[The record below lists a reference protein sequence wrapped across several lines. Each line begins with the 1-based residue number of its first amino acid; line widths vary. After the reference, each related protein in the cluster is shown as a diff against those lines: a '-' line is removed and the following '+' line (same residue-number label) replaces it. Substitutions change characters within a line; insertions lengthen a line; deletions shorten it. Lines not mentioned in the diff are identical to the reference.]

1 MEKGIESPYA
11 LSEIKPYFEDLTL
24 AVIKATAVEMVS
36 EDNFPSKSR
45 KVECA
50 TVSVVEIWPA
60 ENYSVEKLANLLE
73 KLDKRVAIMESQ
85 FDALHL
91 KKINEPPCCCKSLV
105 NKIT

>member
-1 MEKGIESPYA
+1 MSFIEGEQHSNLVQLLFLRTLEKGIESPYA

-50 TVSVVEIWPA
+50 TVSVIEI
-60 ENYSVEKLANLLE
+60 
-73 KLDKRVAIMESQ
+73 
-85 FDALHL
+85 
-91 KKINEPPCCCKSLV
+91 
-105 NKIT
+105 